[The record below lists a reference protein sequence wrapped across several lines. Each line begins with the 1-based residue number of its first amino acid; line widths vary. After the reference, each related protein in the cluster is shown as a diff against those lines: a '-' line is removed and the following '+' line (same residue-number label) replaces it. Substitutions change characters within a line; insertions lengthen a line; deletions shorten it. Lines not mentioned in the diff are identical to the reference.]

1 MVSPEAQLVLE
12 DLTLGDIRRRLEGL
26 FIGKEFI
33 PYENRSNNL
42 KKRRTIR
49 QTLRRIHKLSKSF
62 DINDIKLALIDII
75 NQLEE
80 DSKEIFTF
88 ERDIYEGYERVL
100 VCSDDEVLFW
110 VEVTYEYDEEES
122 ATIIKYITITD
133 DDKLFTSIY
142 EK

>member
-75 NQLEE
+75 NKLED

-88 ERDIYEGYERVL
+88 ERDMK
-100 VCSDDEVLFW
+100 DMK
-110 VEVTYEYDEEES
+110 EY
-122 ATIIKYITITD
+122 
-133 DDKLFTSIY
+133 
-142 EK
+142 